1 MNLPA
6 RRTPQSVHREFHGLV
21 HHCNLWTGSG
31 TPIVLLHGFQDC
43 GATFQFLVD
52 ALATTRTIAAPDWRG
67 FGLSAWAPGGY
78 WFPDYFA
85 DLDEWLRHLSPD
97 APVDLVGHSMGG
109 NVVLMYAGLRPE
121 RVRRI
126 ATLEGFGLP
135 AVTPDHA
142 PSRYRDWLDQLNERE
157 ASTVFPS
164 NEVFAAILQRRNTRL
179 TPERAE
185 FIAGAWAAPIG
196 DGRVQV
202 RFDPAHRRV
211 NPVLYRRE
219 EAEACWRLIRAPVLY
234 VAGADSEYRQRL
246 HGAGDPDVMRLHVP
260 QLEAR
265 EIAGSGHMLH
275 HDRPDA
281 LAAVLK
287 PFLDA

>member
-1 MNLPA
+1 MNA
-6 RRTPQSVHREFHGLV
+6 TRRRIPVSVHREFHGLV
-21 HHCNLWTGSG
+21 HHCHLWAGEG
-31 TPIVLLHGFQDC
+31 APIVLLHGFQDC

-52 ALATTRTIAAPDWRG
+52 ALATTRTVAAPDWRG
-67 FGLSAWAPGGY
+67 FGLSGWAPGGY

-85 DLDEWLRHLSPD
+85 DLDEWLRHLSPE

-109 NVVLMYAGLRPE
+109 NVALVYAGLRTE
-121 RVRRI
+121 RVRRV

-142 PSRYRDWLDQLNERE
+142 PSRYREWLDQLNEPKVP
-157 ASTVFPS
+157 TIFPS
-164 NEVFAAILQRRNTRL
+164 HEVFTAILRRRNPRL
-179 TPERAE
+179 TPERAH
-185 FIAGAWAAPIG
+185 FIANAWAATLD

-219 EAEACWRLIRAPVLY
+219 EAEACWRLVRAPVLY
-234 VAGADSEYRQRL
+234 VAGADSEYRERL
-246 HGAGDPDVMRLHVP
+246 HGAGDPDVMRRHVP

-275 HDRPDA
+275 HDQPDA
-281 LAAVLK
+281 LATVLE
-287 PFLDA
+287 PFLDT